1 MKALVLVLASASL
14 YASVATQP
22 TPPDPDKL
30 LFVYEITRHG
40 ARFGLNS
47 DYFNETSP
55 DYRPGELTEIGKRQ
69 QYLMGLEMR
78 RRYAVKNKIID
89 LN

>member
-1 MKALVLVLASASL
+1 MKALLLVLASASL
-14 YASVATQP
+14 HASVAAQP

-55 DYRPGELTEIGKRQ
+55 EYRPGELTEIGKR
-69 QYLMGLEMR
+69 
-78 RRYAVKNKIID
+78 
-89 LN
+89 

>member
-1 MKALVLVLASASL
+1 MKAFAFVMASASL

-22 TPPDPDKL
+22 TPPEPDKL

-40 ARFGLNS
+40 ARFGLGS
-47 DYFNETSP
+47 DYFNETNP

-69 QYLMGLEMR
+69 QYLMGQEIR